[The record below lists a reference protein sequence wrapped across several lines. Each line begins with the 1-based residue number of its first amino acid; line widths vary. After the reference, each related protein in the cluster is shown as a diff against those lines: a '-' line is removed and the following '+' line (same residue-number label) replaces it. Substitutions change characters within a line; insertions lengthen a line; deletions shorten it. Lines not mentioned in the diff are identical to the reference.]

1 MDKAID
7 ELRQESQK
15 RTSASFSFNPKEK
28 GMTTVGEEDKVTS
41 TVAKQQ
47 PNLRKRRMSIIHYK
61 KEQSLV
67 VILAMV
73 TFMFTISTIPSSII
87 LIFKYLQHEETNGNA
102 TFEVKPFHIFNY
114 DKELPVLFLSLT
126 ELQSYY
132 QLAGASQCLVEF
144 LHVLPMQQGDTPS
157 SGQNCLFYRAF
168 LEK

>member
-1 MDKAID
+1 MDRAID

-28 GMTTVGEEDKVTS
+28 GMTTVGEEEDKVTS
-41 TVAKQQ
+41 TVAKQ

-102 TFEVKPFHIFNY
+102 TFEVIKSLFIFSIMIKNY
-114 DKELPVLFLSLT
+114 PYYFIFDRTSKLLPTCWS
-126 ELQSYY
+126 
-132 QLAGASQCLVEF
+132 
-144 LHVLPMQQGDTPS
+144 
-157 SGQNCLFYRAF
+157 
-168 LEK
+168 

>member
-1 MDKAID
+1 MNLVGTPCAKFSSNRSEVFTVDRAID

-41 TVAKQQ
+41 TVAKQ

-102 TFEVKPFHIFNY
+102 TFEVIKSLFIFSIMIKNY
-114 DKELPVLFLSLT
+114 PYYFIFDRTSKLLPTCWS
-126 ELQSYY
+126 
-132 QLAGASQCLVEF
+132 
-144 LHVLPMQQGDTPS
+144 
-157 SGQNCLFYRAF
+157 
-168 LEK
+168 